1 MIIAIIILSV
11 SLIGSFCIIWNLL
24 RKVERHEDFSNQLS
38 KWVDGLNQIARRI
51 ISEIDVIDE
60 KGMFKSDDYVGSIY
74 KQINKLVRELE
85 GIIIKEDEDDSN
97 DGSN

>member
-1 MIIAIIILSV
+1 ML
-11 SLIGSFCIIWNLL
+11 N
-24 RKVERHEDFSNQLS
+24 DFSNQLS

-51 ISEIDVIDE
+51 ISEMDVIDE

-97 DGSN
+97 DGSK